1 MSRTIT
7 EIARILHDKVAW
19 GLSTVDEKGNVI
31 KKYSVDKNTRQIT
44 IPQAD
49 LTGNTTNSGN
59 NGNSD
64 DTDNTPEGRIPD
76 VGVDTDPGQFITNRQ
91 ALWTGRTVS
100 GKVNHIKLDKEI
112 TGVNGVGDGLQLSLI
127 LEKRVV
133 KDGVSGDPSDLP
145 LKASTKNK
153 KIAGYFVTT
162 SPIPLSIQTKDIIMG
177 KKVVVPFD
185 GIGEDLDNVK
195 IHKAPSLS
203 ITYNADGTFDFEDQ
217 QGYYLD
223 KTGDG
228 NNGATYNV
236 LVTHINNYTVSSKT
250 ELLPNGTTLWEGDLV
265 AGTTDHPNQV
275 VLSRVN
281 KDLTNVGTGLKVY
294 FSNKVPIMTTVDGT
308 GDIYAEVPLENLKLN
323 VPNPWIIP
331 FSQLDNGNILNIYS
345 LLNPNDKIIGYTKGS
360 TGDYN
365 SMFIISAYWMYNTV
379 TPKQLFTIS
388 DATVKCSLDGFK
400 GKSQPSLFEG
410 AVNTENSS
418 RFYVYG
424 KPTIV
429 KITSYS
435 E

>member
-127 LEKRVV
+127 LEKRII
-133 KDGVSGDPSDLP
+133 KDGVSSDPSDLP

-265 AGTTDHPNQV
+265 AGTTDYPNQV

-281 KDLTNVGTGLKVY
+281 KDLTNVGTGIKVY
-294 FSNKVPIMTTVDGT
+294 FSNKILVSDNGIEH
-308 GDIYAEVPLENLKLN
+308 YAEIPLENFKLN

-331 FSQLDNGNILNIYS
+331 FSQLDNGNILSVYS
-345 LLNPNDKIIGYTKGS
+345 LLNNYDKIIGYTKSS
-360 TGDYN
+360 TGNYDSMILIRIDN
-365 SMFIISAYWMYNTV
+365 SPNR
-379 TPKQLFTIS
+379 KQLFTINN
-388 DATVKCSLDGFK
+388 ATVTYSMPGTT
-400 GKSQPSLFEG
+400 GKIEPSFVSG
-410 AVNTENSS
+410 RIDTMSC
-418 RFYVYG
+418 YG
-424 KPTIV
+424 NLSIV

>member
-127 LEKRVV
+127 LEKRII

-185 GIGEDLDNVK
+185 GIGEDLDNVE

-236 LVTHINNYTVSSKT
+236 LVTHINNYTVGSKT

-265 AGTTDHPNQV
+265 AGTTDSPNQV

-294 FSNKVPIMTTVDGT
+294 FPNKVLIQCNGKDH
-308 GDIYAEVPLENLKLN
+308 YAEIPLESFKLN

-345 LLNPNDKIIGYTKGS
+345 LLNNQDKIIVYTKNDT
-360 TGDYN
+360 TGNYDSITLFKIDN
-365 SMFIISAYWMYNTV
+365 SPDRKQLLTINNATV
-379 TPKQLFTIS
+379 T
-388 DATVKCSLDGFK
+388 CSMAGTT
-400 GKSQPSLFEG
+400 GTNE
-410 AVNTENSS
+410 
-418 RFYVYG
+418 VYFLSG
-424 KPTIV
+424 SVPNAMFSWRAKLSIV

>member
-31 KKYSVDKNTRQIT
+31 KQYSVDKNTRQIT

-59 NGNSD
+59 NGNSGNSD

-127 LEKRVV
+127 LEKRII

-265 AGTTDHPNQV
+265 AGTTDSPNQV

-294 FSNKVPIMTTVDGT
+294 FPNKVLIQCNGKDH
-308 GDIYAEVPLENLKLN
+308 YAEIPLESFKLN

-345 LLNPNDKIIGYTKGS
+345 LLNNQDKIIVYTKNDT
-360 TGDYN
+360 TGNYDSITLFKIDN
-365 SMFIISAYWMYNTV
+365 SPDRKQLLTINNATV
-379 TPKQLFTIS
+379 T
-388 DATVKCSLDGFK
+388 CSMAGTT
-400 GKSQPSLFEG
+400 GTNE
-410 AVNTENSS
+410 
-418 RFYVYG
+418 VYFLSG
-424 KPTIV
+424 SVPNAMFSWCAKLSIV

>member
-127 LEKRVV
+127 LEKRII

-265 AGTTDHPNQV
+265 AGTTDSPNQV

-294 FSNKVPIMTTVDGT
+294 FPNKVLIQCNGKDH
-308 GDIYAEVPLENLKLN
+308 YAEIPLESFKLN

-345 LLNPNDKIIGYTKGS
+345 LLNNQDKIIVYTKNDT
-360 TGDYN
+360 TGNYDSITLFKIDN
-365 SMFIISAYWMYNTV
+365 SPDRKQLLTINNATV
-379 TPKQLFTIS
+379 T
-388 DATVKCSLDGFK
+388 CSMAGTT
-400 GKSQPSLFEG
+400 GTNE
-410 AVNTENSS
+410 
-418 RFYVYG
+418 VYFLSG
-424 KPTIV
+424 SVPNAMFSWRAKLSIV